1 MIAIKEES
9 SAVDVESSAEDAK
22 TKPRTCVKCGTTF
35 ATAKVLKKHLNSSS
49 PCDQQPDEAEGG
61 SQKKGKKKV
70 PLTTT
75 CSKCGVTFMSRLGLR
90 VHLSRVTPCDQQQ
103 QGPGAKPARA
113 SHSKTCPKC
122 QKTFTTTQGLRL
134 HLHRVV
140 PCENEKP
147 AVARLEGKSEEQLKA
162 LTCPKCGKILTTRQA
177 LKGHLR
183 KRKPCDRPE
192 RPPPSP
198 SRELEPKKQKRAKPA
213 TPKYHDEHY
222 NRVAR
227 LQRVQED
234 SGLLFDEENENV
246 ATPTIVTSSHQ
257 RRKRSGEDGS
267 TELMVARENKRLFSD
282 IPPASELPAQHSRLQ
297 LEQHPKIASTIS
309 YSHVMSDDADVD
321 AADSTLP
328 ATCPAPI
335 CSSTGEHGGDLLTGG
350 CCCSMC
356 VRTWASALLGRIQ
369 QLTGEVVMLRGQVT
383 NDRDLHTATV
393 INGTASDD
401 RSTQSATIA
410 ATSPM
415 HDSTP
420 MKVPARFT
428 SSKANNAPARMD
440 AVDSNSASDMAVKY
454 AVVGVHGETTEDVAS
469 NNAAGVPSAV
479 LHARDQ
485 ASPTSQSA
493 GHSSHVW
500 ARDSRSSS
508 SNEADC
514 EQAWSADN
522 QSAASQSYHE
532 TRVDSQGADILAR
545 RRLIDGYNHL
555 NGQVLLNEKTAM
567 DSLAHAKV
575 MMAFDAAGATR
586 FHRQIDELHALI
598 EDQKRQRN
606 AAVAALIAH
615 DWSGRQDDLDS
626 FTGTLT
632 RVIKPRME
640 QSIHER
646 CSGIVAELAKR
657 EQTLAQLSKRIELL
671 SEASPGAVAISSRAR
686 YEELGG
692 LSSRVAT
699 ELDGKERLEQ
709 ERREAL
715 VFLSK
720 HHHGIRAFL
729 KARLLQNGQ
738 RPTETD

>member
-1 MIAIKEES
+1 MIAIEEEP
-9 SAVDVESSAEDAK
+9 SAVDVKSSAEDAK
-22 TKPRTCVKCGTTF
+22 TKSRTCVKCGTTF
-35 ATAKVLKKHLNSSS
+35 ATAKVLKKHLNSSP
-49 PCDQQPDEAEGG
+49 PCDQQQPVEAEGG
-61 SQKKGKKKV
+61 NQKKGKKKKV

-103 QGPGAKPARA
+103 QDSDAKPARA

-177 LKGHLR
+177 LKGHLK
-183 KRKPCDRPE
+183 KRKPCDHPE

-198 SRELEPKKQKRAKPA
+198 SKELYLKKQKCAKPA
-213 TPKYHDEHY
+213 QPKGHDEHY
-222 NRVAR
+222 NRVAH
-227 LQRVQED
+227 LQGVQKD
-234 SGLLFDEENENV
+234 SGLLSEEENEDA
-246 ATPTIVTSSHQ
+246 ATSTVVTSSHQ
-257 RRKRSGEDGS
+257 SQKRSGEDGS
-267 TELMVARENKRLFSD
+267 TELMAIRENKRLCSD
-282 IPPASELPAQHSRLQ
+282 IPPASELPVQHSQLQ
-297 LEQHPKIASTIS
+297 LEHPKIASTIF
-309 YSHVMSDDADVD
+309 YSDVMSDDAHVNV
-321 AADSTLP
+321 
-328 ATCPAPI
+328 ATRPAPV

-383 NDRDLHTATV
+383 NDRDQHTATV
-393 INGTASDD
+393 IDGTASDD
-401 RSTQSATIA
+401 RFTQSATLA
-410 ATSPM
+410 ATNPV

-420 MKVPARFT
+420 MMMPTRFT
-428 SSKANNAPARMD
+428 SSKANDALTMMD
-440 AVDSNSASDMAVKY
+440 AVDSSSAFGMAVKY
-454 AVVGVHGETTEDVAS
+454 SAVEAHGDTTEDVSS
-469 NNAAGVPSAV
+469 NNAAGMPSSV

-485 ASPTSQSA
+485 SSPISLLA
-493 GHSSHVW
+493 GHSSNAW
-500 ARDSRSSS
+500 ARDNRSSS
-508 SNEADC
+508 NNEADC

-522 QSAASQSYHE
+522 QSAAGRSYHE
-532 TRVDSQGADILAR
+532 TIADSQGTVILAR
-545 RRLIDGYNHL
+545 RRLIDDYNHL
-555 NGQVLLNEKTAM
+555 NGQVLLNEKTAR

-575 MMAFDAAGATR
+575 MMAFDTAGATK

-598 EDQKRQRN
+598 EDQKHQRN

-615 DWSGRQDDLDS
+615 DWSGRQGDLES

-646 CSGIVAELAKR
+646 CSGIVSELAKR

-671 SEASPGAVAISSRAR
+671 SEASPSAVTISSHAR

-692 LSSRVAT
+692 LSSKVAT
-699 ELDGKERLEQ
+699 ELDAKDRLEQ

-720 HHHGIRAFL
+720 HHHGIRTSL
-729 KARLLQNGQ
+729 KARVLQNGQ